1 MEERIQKMEETL
13 LTIQSILMGDKKVL
27 SLDEGCML
35 TGYSKSY
42 MYKLTAS
49 ESIPHYK
56 RGKKVFFDKEEIEA
70 WLRYNKVTD
79 VTTKAKKLVAKI

>member
-1 MEERIQKMEETL
+1 MEERIQRMEEALMNIESML
-13 LTIQSILMGDKKVL
+13 LGNKKVL

-42 MYKLTAS
+42 MYKLTSS

-56 RGKKVFFDKEEIEA
+56 RGKKVFFDKDENED
-70 WLRYNKVTD
+70 WLRYNKVKD
-79 VTTKAKKLVAKI
+79 VAAKAKNLVAKI